1 MVKVA
6 QLALDLVL
14 PSETSGDARLSRLDR
29 DEQLLR
35 RIFEK
40 AVAGL
45 YKHVLHGRD
54 GWRVD
59 RVPLRGVTG
68 VIPAL
73 SGVSQGRSC
82 SGHGREHDDGI
93 VAHRG
98 HGFKDM

>member
-1 MVKVA
+1 MSRDQFARHDDEDRVMVKVA

-45 YKHVLHGRD
+45 YKHALHGRD

-59 RVPLRGVTG
+59 RVPCV
-68 VIPAL
+68 V
-73 SGVSQGRSC
+73 
-82 SGHGREHDDGI
+82 
-93 VAHRG
+93 
-98 HGFKDM
+98 